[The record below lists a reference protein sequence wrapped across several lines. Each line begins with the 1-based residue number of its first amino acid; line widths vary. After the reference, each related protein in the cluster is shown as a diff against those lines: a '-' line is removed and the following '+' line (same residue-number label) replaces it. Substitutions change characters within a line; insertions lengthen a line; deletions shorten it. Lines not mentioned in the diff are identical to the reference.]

1 MRSYHKEKLEKRI
14 REALSQIL
22 VYEIEDP
29 RLQSCLINRVVC
41 TRDFRIAKVYV
52 SFFGGLDAEKNGLQA
67 LRSAS
72 KFLQSHLAAKIQVRF
87 VPLLSF
93 FLEKDPE
100 EKLESLKRLHQVLE
114 NETTAKDGEN
124 SSQIDA
130 QEEIEDSL

>member
-52 SFFGGLDAEKNGLQA
+52 SFFGGTDAEKNGLQA

-72 KFLQSHLAAKIQVRF
+72 KFLQSHLASKIQVRY

-114 NETTAKDGEN
+114 NERSAKGEED
-124 SSQIDA
+124 SSRIPN
-130 QEEIEDSL
+130 EEKIEDSL